1 MLKLRILTAL
11 VLIPLVL
18 ALIFYAPGWLFASVL
33 ALLALAGAWEWAA
46 LAGFTDRLR
55 RALCVLG
62 CSLLMAV
69 LCFLNQQLPYPQVLV
84 LLCLSALAWWLLS
97 ALWVAFWH
105 MELGRPLKLVCG
117 LLTLLPSL
125 AAVVALRAVSPL
137 GLLMLLLVVWA
148 ADIGAYFTGRAFG
161 RHKLAPLVSP
171 GKTWEGLVG
180 GLVAAVLVA
189 VVGGTWLPVSRMPFI
204 LICMFVCLFSVV
216 GDLSESLFKRQA
228 GVKDSGVLF
237 PGHGGVLDRV
247 DSLTAAAPV
256 YWLGLYWLGAW
267 S

>member
-1 MLKLRILTAL
+1 
-11 VLIPLVL
+11 
-18 ALIFYAPGWLFASVL
+18 
-33 ALLALAGAWEWAA
+33 
-46 LAGFTDRLR
+46 
-55 RALCVLG
+55 
-62 CSLLMAV
+62 MAV
-69 LCFLNQQLPYPQVLV
+69 LWFFDRQLPYPQVV
-84 LLCLSALAWWLLS
+84 MLLCLLALTWWMLS
-97 ALWVAFWH
+97 TLWVAFWH
-105 MELGRPLKLVCG
+105 VELSRPIKLVCG

-125 AAVVALRAVSPL
+125 TAVIALRAVSPPSL
-137 GLLMLLLVVWA
+137 MMLLLVVWA

-161 RHKLAPLVSP
+161 RHKLAPRVSP
-171 GKTWEGLVG
+171 GKTWEGLAG
-180 GLVAAVLVA
+180 GLAAAVLVA
-189 VVGGTWLPVSRMPFI
+189 AAGGAWLPVARGPFI

-228 GVKDSGVLF
+228 GVKDSGALF

>member
-18 ALIFYAPGWLFASVL
+18 ALIFYAPGWLFALVL
-33 ALLALAGAWEWAA
+33 AFLALAGAWEWAA
-46 LAGFTDRLR
+46 LAGFADSLR

-69 LCFLNQQLPYPQVLV
+69 LWFFNQQLPYPQVLM
-84 LLCLSALAWWLLS
+84 LLCLLALAWWLLS
-97 ALWVAFWH
+97 TLWVAFWH
-105 MELGRPLKLVCG
+105 LELSRPVKLLCG

-171 GKTWEGLVG
+171 GKT
-180 GLVAAVLVA
+180 
-189 VVGGTWLPVSRMPFI
+189 
-204 LICMFVCLFSVV
+204 
-216 GDLSESLFKRQA
+216 
-228 GVKDSGVLF
+228 
-237 PGHGGVLDRV
+237 
-247 DSLTAAAPV
+247 
-256 YWLGLYWLGAW
+256 
-267 S
+267 